1 MAQQSSGETQLLI
14 PGLRPFYSGVAPYIY
29 PLVRIATGLV
39 LLPHGCQK
47 LLGMFGGGGL
57 SGTMAFFEKIG
68 FGGTAGAIVAF
79 LEFFGAL
86 GVAFGFLT
94 RFWAAAL
101 AIEMAVAVLGVH
113 MPNGYFWTKAGFEYP
128 LLWGILFFAIAL
140 RGGGNLSIDKAIGKE
155 L

>member
-1 MAQQSSGETQLLI
+1 MAQQSNSETQLLI
-14 PGLRPFYSGVAPYIY
+14 PGLRPFYQGVAPYIY
-29 PLVRIATGLV
+29 PLIRLATGLV

-47 LLGMFGGGGL
+47 LLGMFGGGGF
-57 SGTMAFFEKIG
+57 SGTMAGFEKMG
-68 FGGTAGAIVAF
+68 WGGSVGALIAI

-101 AIEMAVAVLGVH
+101 AIEFAVITFSAHWG
-113 MPNGYFWTKAGFEYP
+113 NGFFWSNKGFEYP

-140 RGGGNLSIDKAIGKE
+140 RGGGNLSIDKAMGKE